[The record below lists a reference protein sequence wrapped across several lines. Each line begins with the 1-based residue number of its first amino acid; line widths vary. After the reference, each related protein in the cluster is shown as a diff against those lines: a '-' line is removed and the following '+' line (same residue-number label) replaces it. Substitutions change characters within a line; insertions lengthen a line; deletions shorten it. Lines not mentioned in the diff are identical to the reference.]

1 MTVTLI
7 TGGARSGKSG
17 YAQQLALGAACPV
30 LFVAT
35 AEPGDEEM
43 RRRIEAHR
51 RSRPAGWKT
60 LETTG
65 NVGGQIGRHAG
76 EARCV
81 IIDCIT
87 LLVNNIMMGQVEGD
101 GGTIDSQAIEKA
113 VIAEIEGLLDCFR
126 NVPADYLV
134 VTNEV
139 GLGLVPDNKMGR
151 VYRDALGKANQ
162 ELARHADQVYF
173 MVAGIPVPVKRC

>member
-1 MTVTLI
+1 LTVTLI

-17 YAQQLALGAACPV
+17 HAQQLALEAACPV

-51 RSRPAGWKT
+51 RSRPGDWQT
-60 LETTG
+60 LEATR
-65 NVGGQIGRHAG
+65 NVGAAIRGHAG

-87 LLVNNIMMGQVEGD
+87 LLVNNVIMQQMDGNSEGMD
-101 GGTIDSQAIEKA
+101 AQLIEEM
-113 VIAEIEGLLDCFR
+113 VLDEVDGLLDCFR
-126 NVPADYLV
+126 SVPAEYLV

-139 GLGLVPDNKMGR
+139 GLGLVPYNELGR
-151 VYRDALGKANQ
+151 LYRDVLGKMNQ
-162 ELARHADQVYF
+162 MLAKYADEVYF
-173 MVAGIPVPVKRC
+173 MVAGIPVPVKKR